1 MGTTKV
7 DVVDLLIEQHTHI
20 RELFTE
26 LGLASNPTA
35 RQEKFEEL
43 RRFLAVHET
52 AEALITHPVSRLSD
66 PNDVVDGLLAEEDEA
81 KKLLAE
87 LDRGDFEDPEWRDR
101 VEKPQAA
108 VLEHAANEEEVEF
121 PLLRAETDPL
131 TRERMARALTA
142 VEAIAPTHPHPS
154 VGSSMTMNLMTGPLA
169 SVIDRT
175 RDAVTK
181 ALRER

>member
-7 DVVDLLIEQHTHI
+7 DVVDLLTEQHTHI

-26 LGLASNPTA
+26 LGQATGPAA

-52 AEALITHPVSRLSD
+52 AEALITHPVARLDDTS
-66 PNDVVDGLLAEEDEA
+66 DVVDARLEEEDEA

-87 LDRGDFEDPEWRDR
+87 LDGMDVEAPDWRDR
-101 VEKPQAA
+101 VERLQTA
-108 VLEHAANEEEVEF
+108 VLAHAAAEESEEF
-121 PLLRAETDPL
+121 PLLRAQSDPR
-131 TRERMARALTA
+131 TRERMARAVTA

-169 SVIDRT
+169 SLVDRT

-181 ALRER
+181 ALRD